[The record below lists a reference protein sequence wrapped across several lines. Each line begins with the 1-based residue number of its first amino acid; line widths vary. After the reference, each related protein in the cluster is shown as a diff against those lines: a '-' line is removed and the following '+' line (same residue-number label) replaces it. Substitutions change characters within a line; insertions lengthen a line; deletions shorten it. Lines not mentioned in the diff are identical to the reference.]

1 VGHVPLVFCTIVDF
15 GLCLAWKTSSLWKK
29 ETLVSKNKANNPIKL
44 DHENHHSEDK
54 WTTK

>member
-44 DHENHHSEDK
+44 DHQNHHSEDK